1 MPFAPSCIPACAI
14 KNGAMDGY
22 AQPIR
27 DCKSLGPKS
36 QEMLARAGIHT
47 VEQLRELGSAE
58 AYVRAKHAN
67 SGVSLNLLW
76 ALESALTGE
85 PWQQVAK
92 LHRDRLLQAIE
103 GRERL
108 ASQDPASPKSKV
120 SKRRD
125 RA

>member
-1 MPFAPSCIPACAI
+1 MNNAVR
-14 KNGAMDGY
+14 
-22 AQPIR
+22 IR

-47 VEQLRELGSAE
+47 MDQLRELGSPE

-92 LHRDRLLQAIE
+92 LHRDRLLRAVE
-103 GRERL
+103 GRDRTALQDL
-108 ASQDPASPKSKV
+108 AGEFSCGEDDVKIL
-120 SKRRD
+120 RD
-125 RA
+125 SEDGP